1 MTIDIAPID
10 SNASADGDPI
20 RWLVIGGLLLIM
32 AIALGAI
39 IIADNSREHA
49 LQSSERELENTVLLL
64 ARHFD
69 QQFEAF
75 MDIEEDVVAQID
87 DAGIRSPDTFRGE
100 MATLKWHEMLR
111 SRIGTYDD
119 AAGINIFD
127 ANGELINSSVL
138 WPVPDLKIADR
149 NFFKAFKS
157 GAATKP
163 FRTELVQGRFAQGW
177 ATVLARKVTAPS
189 GEFLGVVTRAMVP
202 GNFESFFAA
211 VALAPGASIAMHQR
225 DGTLLARYPHAEGM
239 IGRNFRTGGGATQEK
254 VFKLDQYTVR
264 MPSPIDGQDRLIASR
279 ALADFPI
286 VMVATTTAAAALAD
300 WRRQQAINLDGVFLG
315 TKHSLPLMRESGGGS
330 IINMSSL
337 AGLKGSAG
345 LAGYCATKGGVRLF
359 TKAVAMECAA
369 AKDKVRVNSVHPGI
383 IETPIWGAIAEG
395 MPGEVLSAARSRA
408 NAPDLDALSS
418 MIVPIGVKGL
428 PEDIAEG
435 VLYLASDASRYVTG
449 TELVID
455 GGLSTR

>member
-1 MTIDIAPID
+1 MGRVQGKVALVTGG
-10 SNASADGDPI
+10 ASGIGRACALLLGKEGATVIVTDVQDDLGQDTATKIKQEGGDAMYLNHNVTDEDAWV
-20 RWLVIGGLLLIM
+20 RVIGEIRACYGKLHVLVNNAGI
-32 AIALGAI
+32 AIAG
-39 IIADNSREHA
+39 
-49 LQSSERELENTVLLL
+49 
-64 ARHFD
+64 
-69 QQFEAF
+69 
-75 MDIEEDVVAQID
+75 
-87 DAGIRSPDTFRGE
+87 
-100 MATLKWHEMLR
+100 
-111 SRIGTYDD
+111 
-119 AAGINIFD
+119 
-127 ANGELINSSVL
+127 
-138 WPVPDLKIADR
+138 PVTDM
-149 NFFKAFKS
+149 S
-157 GAATKP
+157 
-163 FRTELVQGRFAQGW
+163 
-177 ATVLARKVTAPS
+177 
-189 GEFLGVVTRAMVP
+189 
-202 GNFESFFAA
+202 
-211 VALAPGASIAMHQR
+211 
-225 DGTLLARYPHAEGM
+225 
-239 IGRNFRTGGGATQEK
+239 
-254 VFKLDQYTVR
+254 
-264 MPSPIDGQDRLIASR
+264 
-279 ALADFPI
+279 
-286 VMVATTTAAAALAD
+286 LAD

-369 AKDKVRVNSVHPGI
+369 AKDKVRVNAVHPGI